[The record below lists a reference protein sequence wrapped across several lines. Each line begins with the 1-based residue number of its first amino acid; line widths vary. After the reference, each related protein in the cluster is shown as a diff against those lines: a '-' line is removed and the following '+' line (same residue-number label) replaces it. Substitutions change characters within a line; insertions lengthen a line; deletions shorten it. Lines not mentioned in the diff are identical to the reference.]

1 MPAIGYCTD
10 MAQRRKERQGLEVRR
25 RMGGSQVLLVA
36 ASLAMVMTSACGPL
50 PAPAKAESQTP
61 ETPPG
66 SVPLSRDLAQRLW
79 SAYQAKGPDY
89 VPRTEHLRGD
99 ATPIYVNRLIL
110 ENSPYLLQH
119 AHNPVNWYPW
129 GAEAFETAQS
139 EGKPI
144 FLSIGYSTCHWCHV
158 MEKGSFEDQETAR
171 LMNESF
177 VNIKVDREQRP
188 DVDEV
193 YMTAVQLM
201 TGRGGWPMSSF
212 LTSDG
217 KPFFGGT
224 YFPRESFREL
234 LRKAAVA
241 WRDQRP
247 RLVEQASQI
256 AARVALASAA
266 SGEAVEVGS
275 DLVGEAV
282 RQSLSRH
289 DDRLGGFSPAPKF
302 PHEPELLLLLERSLR
317 SDHRDALRAA
327 TITLDRMAR
336 GGIYDQVGGGFHR
349 YSTDAKWLTPHFEKM
364 LYNQAHLARAYLEA
378 SRITGDVL
386 FERVARQTLDYVLR
400 DMTSPAGAF
409 YSATDADSEGRE
421 GEFFVWTPAQIRGAL
436 APADAKLAMHVFG
449 ITDGGNFEGKNIL
462 NLPAPLAEVAASN
475 GLLLPELL
483 ARLDRIRTR
492 LFEVREQRIH
502 PLRDEKIV
510 TAWNGMMITTLAR
523 AGEVLAEQ
531 RYIEA
536 AVRAAAFL
544 WEHNRRPDG
553 RLWRA
558 HLDGTSSV
566 EASQNDYAYLAEA
579 LVTLYDV
586 TGERLFLERAA
597 AVADVMIAWFWD
609 GGDGGDGGVEGP
621 GGEPASGGFFMS
633 EDDHDGR
640 LPVRPKSASD
650 GAIPSGNSVAVRSL
664 AMLSARTGRLSYRQR
679 AEATIA
685 AFSSSIRRRPTG
697 FAYMLLAV
705 DELLGG
711 AAGPLEYGA
720 RGAVR
725 ATASWDSGAGS
736 SIASSGASSGDS
748 SGGSPRSLT
757 VELQITDGWHIN
769 SSRPLQE
776 NLVATRLSVDG
787 AGLEL
792 RDVEYPRG
800 EVVSLGFQDDP
811 VSVLHGVFSIR
822 AQVAMAGA
830 EAGAEAGENG
840 VIHLALTLQ
849 ACDDQK
855 CLRPETLAL
864 ELPVFHR
871 R

>member
-1 MPAIGYCTD
+1 
-10 MAQRRKERQGLEVRR
+10 
-25 RMGGSQVLLVA
+25 MGIPWVWLIA
-36 ASLAMVMTSACGPL
+36 ANLAMVLTSACGPL
-50 PAPAKAESQTP
+50 PAPAKAENQIP

-66 SVPLSRDLAQRLW
+66 SVPLSQDLAAELW
-79 SAYQAKGPDY
+79 SAYEAKGPDY
-89 VPRTEHLRGD
+89 LPRTEHLRAD

-110 ENSPYLLQH
+110 EDSPYLLQH

-129 GAEAFETAQS
+129 GAEAFETAQR

-158 MEKGSFEDQETAR
+158 MEKGSFEDQETAL

-224 YFPRESFREL
+224 YFPRDSFREL
-234 LRKAAVA
+234 LRKAAGA

-247 RLVEQASQI
+247 KLVEQAIGI
-256 AARVALASAA
+256 AARVALVSAA

-282 RQSLSRH
+282 RQSLVRH

-302 PHEPELLLLLERSLR
+302 PHEPQLLLLLERSLR
-317 SDHRDALRAA
+317 SDDRDALRAA

-400 DMTSPAGAF
+400 DMTSSAGAF

-421 GEFFVWTPAQIRGAL
+421 GEFFVWTPGQIRGAL
-436 APADAKLAMHVFG
+436 APADAELAIRVFG
-449 ITDGGNFEGKNIL
+449 ITDRGNFEGKNIL
-462 NLPAPLAEVAASN
+462 NLPAPLAEVAVSN
-475 GLLLPELL
+475 GLPLPELL
-483 ARLDRIRTR
+483 ARLDRIRTK

-502 PLRDEKIV
+502 PLRDDKIV

-523 AGEVLAEQ
+523 AGEVLGEP
-531 RYIEA
+531 RYVEA

-586 TGERLFLERAA
+586 TGESLFLERAA

-609 GGDGGDGGVEGP
+609 DGDDGVGP
-621 GGEPASGGFFMS
+621 GRDTASGGFFMS
-633 EDDHDGR
+633 EDDHGGR

-697 FAYMLLAV
+697 FAYMLLGV
-705 DELLGG
+705 DELLDG

-736 SIASSGASSGDS
+736 SIDSLGDS
-748 SGGSPRSLT
+748 SGGSPRNLT
-757 VELQITDGWHIN
+757 VELEIADGWHVN

-776 NLVATRLSVDG
+776 NLVATRLVVDG
-787 AGLEL
+787 DRLEL
-792 RDVEYPRG
+792 REVEYPRG
-800 EVVSLGFQDDP
+800 EVVSLGFQDEP
-811 VSVLHGVFSIR
+811 VSVLQGAFSIR
-822 AQVAMAGA
+822 AQVAVA
-830 EAGAEAGENG
+830 EAGAEAGENE
-840 VIHLALTLQ
+840 VIHLGLTVQ
-849 ACDDQK
+849 ACDDEK